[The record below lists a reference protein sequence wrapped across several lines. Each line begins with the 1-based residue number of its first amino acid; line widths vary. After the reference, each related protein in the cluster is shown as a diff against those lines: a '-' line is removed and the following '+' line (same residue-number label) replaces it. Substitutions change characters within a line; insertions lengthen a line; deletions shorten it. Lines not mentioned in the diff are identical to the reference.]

1 MRKTALLI
9 PGLLAMIACDT
20 QGEIAVMDTAAPDY
34 LEIGADATLAWDDP
48 DYEPGVDRYAPNG
61 VPIAIPLGTSNAYNL
76 THSTWKGESDSD
88 RLGIHLTSTDVNGD
102 GKGDLIAGSQ
112 YAAGST
118 GGDGAAYMNK
128 ANFTS
133 GNQNVGGA
141 KGRYYGP
148 AGSNAGETVGSGGDI
163 DGDGLDDLIVGGRN
177 YTNPEEGWKV
187 NSGVAYLVQNFMRG
201 ATTLDTDTIE
211 IRGAKAY
218 DFAGAGVAIL
228 GDINGDSYADFAIG
242 ATGADDG
249 GSGSGAVYVFHG
261 PVTANTDVTA
271 ADATI
276 AGEAAGDAAGARILG
291 IGDYDG
297 DGVDDFAVGV
307 RSNGN
312 NGTNAGAVYVV
323 TDASLPLSLD
333 ASDYV
338 FYGNMA
344 SAAAGNQLAAA
355 GDMDGD
361 GYDDFIAGAL
371 GHSGVGAAFLVT
383 GNTESNGGKIG
394 GAAKEKFLGELSGDQ
409 FGASLAVGDINGDD
423 VSDILIGSNRF
434 AASDRGAV
442 YGFYGP
448 FDYDSTTTGA
458 VLADSKIL
466 GVASGDR
473 FGSAISYV
481 ENVDN
486 AGRHMVAVGASSRG
500 SNKGAVY
507 LFKVD

>member
-20 QGEIAVMDTAAPDY
+20 QGEIEVSDTGAPDY
-34 LEIGADATLAWDDP
+34 LDVGEDATLLWDNP
-48 DYEPGVDRYAPNG
+48 DYRPEIDRFAPNG
-61 VPIAIPLGTSNAYNL
+61 VPIALPLGTSNAYDL
-76 THSTWKGESDSD
+76 TFSTWKGEGDGD
-88 RLGIHLTSTDVNGD
+88 RLGIHLTTTDVNAD

-112 YAAGST
+112 YADGAS

-128 ANFTS
+128 ANFSS

-148 AGSNAGETVGSGGDI
+148 TASNAGETVGSGGDI
-163 DGDGLDDLIVGGRN
+163 DGDGIDDLILGGRN
-177 YTNPEEGWKV
+177 FTNPDETWKV
-187 NSGVAYLVQNFMRG
+187 NSGVAYLVQNFARG
-201 ATTLDTDTIE
+201 AVTLETDTIE

-218 DFAGAGVAIL
+218 DFAGAGVAIV
-228 GDINGDSYADFAIG
+228 GDLNGDSYADIAIG

-249 GSGSGAVYVFHG
+249 GSGSGAVYIFNG

-276 AGEAAGDAAGARILG
+276 AGEAADDGAGARILG

-297 DGVDDFAVGV
+297 DGFDDFAVGV
-307 RSNGN
+307 RGNDN
-312 NGTNAGAVYVV
+312 NGSNSGAVYVV
-323 TDASLPLSLD
+323 TNSTLPLSFD
-333 ASDYV
+333 AADYV
-338 FYGNMA
+338 FYGNTA
-344 SAAAGNQLAAA
+344 DAAAGNQLAAA

-361 GYDDFIAGAL
+361 GYSDFIAGAL
-371 GHSGVGAAFLVT
+371 GHAGSGAAFLVT
-383 GNTESNGGKIG
+383 GNTAGAGVKIG
-394 GAAKEKFLGELSGDQ
+394 GVAKEKFLGELSGDQ

-423 VSDILIGSNRF
+423 VADVLVGSNRF

-448 FDYDSTTTGA
+448 FDYDGTTTGA
-458 VLADSKIL
+458 VLADTKVL
-466 GVASGDR
+466 GVGSGDR
-473 FGSAISYV
+473 FGSALSYV

-486 AGRHMVAVGASSRG
+486 AGRNMVAVGASSRG
-500 SNKGAVY
+500 GNKGAVY